1 MHCQELPSRQM
12 FRSSEDKVIWGVC
25 GGIAAYFGVC
35 SFWVRVAAIV
45 MFFMFFPFSV
55 IAYIVARMIMPM
67 RMMPRVPDVLPP
79 VPNVQREPFAT
90 ASMST
95 LNSQFD
101 RIEEQI
107 CRMEDVV
114 TSREFVLRREFE
126 NLT

>member
-1 MHCQELPSRQM
+1 
-12 FRSSEDKVIWGVC
+12 
-25 GGIAAYFGVC
+25 
-35 SFWVRVAAIV
+35 